1 MSQIPVK
8 IVSFTN
14 YALHQLRQSTNSV
27 HDEIRRR
34 AYDLYLHRGC
44 QEGHDLEDW
53 LRAERE
59 VLCFPPTELAE
70 TKDEYRIKVGVPG
83 FDDYTLQVDVLP
95 HLIAVEA
102 IAEKMEV
109 PKDELI
115 HFSEFGEKRLLRQFE
130 LPTCIDP
137 NRITATVDEGILRI
151 VAKKAAVASASV
163 KEEVKVARPVA
174 A

>member
-1 MSQIPVK
+1 MSPIPVK
-8 IVSFTN
+8 IVSSTN

-34 AYDLYLHRGC
+34 AYYLYLHSGC
-44 QEGHDLEDW
+44 QEGHELEDW

-102 IAEKMEV
+102 TAETMEV
-109 PKDELI
+109 PNDELI
-115 HFSEFGEKRLLRQFE
+115 HFSEFGVKRLLRRFD
-130 LPTCIDP
+130 LPACIDP
-137 NRITATVDEGILRI
+137 DETTATVDNGMLEI
-151 VAKKAAVASASV
+151 VSKKAVVATAPTATGDITRS
-163 KEEVKVARPVA
+163 VA